1 MQSEGIAP
9 EMARPR
15 SDAAARHFLLREG
28 GRAVGLREILY
39 LTVLERAEPPCAASP
54 SPFRHSCFAMSWRP

>member
-1 MQSEGIAP
+1 MLSEGIAP
-9 EMARPR
+9 VMARLL

-39 LTVLERAEPPCAASP
+39 LAVFKCASLAL
-54 SPFRHSCFAMSWRP
+54 MSR